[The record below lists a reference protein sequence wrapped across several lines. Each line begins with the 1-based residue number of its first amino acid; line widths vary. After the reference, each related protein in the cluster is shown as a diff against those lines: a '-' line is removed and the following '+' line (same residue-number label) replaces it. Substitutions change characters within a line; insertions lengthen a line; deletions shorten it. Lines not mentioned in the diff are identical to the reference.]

1 MAKEQPGS
9 AYTTMSLRLAK
20 VLKKTALEYLSAQ
33 EKILGRR
40 LALNQLIVDALV
52 EKLVSEGFLP
62 AYLTDDPIVRRQSKP
77 ELGRVVAIDK
87 D

>member
-1 MAKEQPGS
+1 MAKEKPDS
-9 AYTTMSLRLAK
+9 VYTTMSLRLAK
-20 VLKKTALEYLSAQ
+20 VLKKTALEYLKAQ

-62 AYLTDDPIVRRQSKP
+62 AYLTDDPIVRRQSEPDFGK
-77 ELGRVVAIDK
+77 VVSIDK

>member
-1 MAKEQPGS
+1 MAKE
-9 AYTTMSLRLAK
+9 YVTISLRLAI

-52 EKLVSEGFLP
+52 DKLVSEGFLP
-62 AYLTDDPIVRRQSKP
+62 EYVVDPSP
-77 ELGRVVAIDK
+77 IDK
-87 D
+87 ILDQLSEPE

>member
-1 MAKEQPGS
+1 MAKEKPGS
-9 AYTTMSLRLAK
+9 EYVAISLRLAK
-20 VLKKTALEYLSAQ
+20 VLKKTALQYLDTQ

-40 LALNQLIVDALV
+40 MALNQLIVDALV

-62 AYLTDDPIVRRQSKP
+62 EYLTEESKP
-77 ELGRVVAIDK
+77 DFGKVVTIDK